1 MENAKTSQGAARILV
16 TAAALVVVIAGMKAA
31 QSVLIPVLIA
41 LFLAILCAPAVVWL
55 RRHRIPTLLAVLIV
69 VVVVMA
75 VLGGFAAIVGGSV
88 NGFTE
93 ALPRY
98 QERFNSLTDSV
109 AVWLAAHDVRLKGA
123 DIFKTLSP
131 SSILGM
137 LGGALKGMVSALS
150 NTVLVLLTLVFMLLE
165 AAGFP
170 AKLRAALG
178 DAQADLGRFD
188 RMAGQVQQYLAIKT
202 LLSLGTGLVI
212 GVWLAILGVDYAV
225 LWGVLAFLLNY
236 IPSIG
241 SVVAAVPAV
250 LLAFIQ
256 LGLGRAL
263 LATVGF
269 LVVNMVLGNIVE
281 PALLGRRLGM
291 STLVVFLSLVFW
303 GWVWGP
309 IGMLLSVP
317 LTMIVK
323 ISLENSEDLRWVAV
337 LLDAGR
343 PHEEVPGKE

>member
-1 MENAKTSQGAARILV
+1 MLV
-16 TAAALVVVIAGMKAA
+16 IAAAVVVVIAGMKAA
-31 QSVLIPVLIA
+31 QSILIPVLIA
-41 LFLAILCAPAVVWL
+41 LFLAILCAPAVMWL
-55 RRHRIPTLLAVLIV
+55 RRRKVPTLLAVVLV
-69 VVVVMA
+69 VCVVMA
-75 VLGGFAAIVGGSV
+75 VLAGFAAIVGGSV
-88 NGFTE
+88 NGFTA

-98 QERFNSLTDSV
+98 QERFNSLSDSV
-109 AVWLAAHDVRLKGA
+109 GAWLAGHDVRLKGA
-123 DIFKTLSP
+123 DIFETLSP

-137 LGGALKGMVSALS
+137 LGGALKGLVSALS
-150 NTVLVLLTLVFMLLE
+150 NTVLVLLTLVFMLVE

-178 DAQADLGRFD
+178 DAEADLGRFD
-188 RMAGQVQQYLAIKT
+188 NMAGQVQQYLGIKT
-202 LLSLGTGLVI
+202 VLSLGTGLVI
-212 GVWLAILGVDYAV
+212 GVWLAVLGVDFAV
-225 LWGVLAFLLNY
+225 LWGFLAFLLNY
-236 IPSIG
+236 IPNIG

-256 LGLGRAL
+256 LGMVHAL
-263 LATVGF
+263 LAAAGF

-309 IGMLLSVP
+309 VGMLLSVP

-337 LLDAGR
+337 LLDSSR
-343 PHEEVPGKE
+343 HQPEP